1 MPQSPKPFSSEW
13 INAPDP
19 GSELPDR
26 LRRGVNG
33 TVVRLFSGFP
43 GERALTLLVLVL
55 LVLGSFWVGRP
66 GGGEVAST
74 GADLVAEA
82 PDPPQ
87 IQFTQPKPTAKADI
101 STDSLQVT
109 EDEEGTGESEPVLPA
124 LQLDEPVE
132 EEIPTTPNGLLPNN
146 RILSFYGF
154 PGNPDMGILGEYEM
168 DLLLEHLQEQA
179 MAYEAADPD
188 HPVILAFEVIAS
200 VAQQYPQADG
210 SYLLDT
216 PSAVLDQYAEFTREN
231 GLLLILDAQIGHR
244 SVVDDV
250 KGLRPWLEQ
259 DNVHL
264 AIDPE
269 FSMPDGVVPGGDIGG
284 VLAEDVIWT
293 QKWLVEL
300 AEQQG
305 ITPKLLIVH
314 QFLERMIE
322 NKADIVPIPG
332 VQVVIDIDGW
342 GPPPQKKSTYD
353 LMNHQA
359 IVEYVGIKL
368 FYQQDEPLMTPEE
381 VVSLDPA
388 PLFVMYQ

>member
-1 MPQSPKPFSSEW
+1 
-13 INAPDP
+13 
-19 GSELPDR
+19 
-26 LRRGVNG
+26 
-33 TVVRLFSGFP
+33 
-43 GERALTLLVLVL
+43 
-55 LVLGSFWVGRP
+55 
-66 GGGEVAST
+66 
-74 GADLVAEA
+74 
-82 PDPPQ
+82 
-87 IQFTQPKPTAKADI
+87 
-101 STDSLQVT
+101 
-109 EDEEGTGESEPVLPA
+109 
-124 LQLDEPVE
+124 
-132 EEIPTTPNGLLPNN
+132 
-146 RILSFYGF
+146 
-154 PGNPDMGILGEYEM
+154 
-168 DLLLEHLQEQA
+168 
-179 MAYEAADPD
+179 
-188 HPVILAFEVIAS
+188 
-200 VAQQYPQADG
+200 
-210 SYLLDT
+210 
-216 PSAVLDQYAEFTREN
+216 
-231 GLLLILDAQIGHR
+231 
-244 SVVDDV
+244 
-250 KGLRPWLEQ
+250 
-259 DNVHL
+259 
-264 AIDPE
+264 
-269 FSMPDGVVPGGDIGG
+269 MPDGVVPGGDIGG